1 MRDNNIYLRPALY
14 VAATVV
20 SKPGKKNDRM
30 FTCNAGSKSIAA
42 EAGSP
47 IAIVAAST
55 GKLSF
60 DRTENMT
67 ETFWKQTK
75 CSEEHLTFE
84 VVRNFIEDGGA
95 PPPIEKGETIF
106 MVPRPCAQLSI
117 YMSASIYFLMMM
129 MHEIKALFIEQK

>member
-1 MRDNNIYLRPALY
+1 MQRGIKVDCL
-14 VAATVV
+14 
-20 SKPGKKNDRM
+20 
-30 FTCNAGSKSIAA
+30 A

-60 DRTENMT
+60 NGATKTMT

-95 PPPIEKGETIF
+95 PRRLKKVKPFSWSLVT
-106 MVPRPCAQLSI
+106 CAQLSI
-117 YMSASIYFLMMM
+117 SMSASIYFLMMM
-129 MHEIKALFIEQK
+129 MHEIKTLFIEQK